1 MGKFAQRKR
10 MLWIEDSARFELPE
24 QMAPV
29 YYSGKFIFHLAENV
43 VDGINHLRSAERDG
57 KPYDVVIVDIRLP
70 PGEDKVW
77 YDLYKRTIH
86 SQVESQLGLILLYWL
101 FAKDLQGN
109 LADFRRPGNPGAGE
123 DIVKRLTELKH
134 SGVTPPNV
142 EKKTV
147 AVYTVEPPPLVC
159 PHLNYLGIEVYAQKT
174 IDTPDD
180 ILLKLTRAVEGEIDG
195 FQCPKIEA
203 GKFWV
208 GGENV

>member
-43 VDGINHLRSAERDG
+43 VDGINHLRSAESGG

-101 FAKDLQGN
+101 FENDLTGK
-109 LADFRRPGNPGAGE
+109 LVDFRRPGNQRAGKDIEERLSKLRENGAY
-123 DIVKRLTELKH
+123 
-134 SGVTPPNV
+134 PPHV
-142 EKKTV
+142 DKKTV
-147 AVYTVEPPPLVC
+147 AVYSVESPLLIC
-159 PHLNYLGIEVYAQKT
+159 PHLEHLGIKVYAQKS

-180 ILLKLTRAVEGEIDG
+180 ILLKLARAVEEKSGD
-195 FQCPKIEA
+195 FRCPKP
-203 GKFWV
+203 KS
-208 GGENV
+208 

>member
-101 FAKDLQGN
+101 FEKDLKGN
-109 LADFRRPGNPGAGE
+109 LADFRRAGNPRAGK
-123 DIVKRLTELKH
+123 DIEERLKELE
-134 SGVTPPNV
+134 GIAPPHV
-142 EKKTV
+142 DKKTV
-147 AVYTVEPPPLVC
+147 AVYSVESPLLIC
-159 PHLNYLGIEVYAQKT
+159 PHLEHLGIEVYAQKA

-180 ILLKLTRAVEGEIDG
+180 ILLKLASAVQEESGD
-195 FQCPKIEA
+195 FRCPKP
-203 GKFWV
+203 KS
-208 GGENV
+208 

>member
-57 KPYDVVIVDIRLP
+57 KPYDVIIVDIRLP

-101 FAKDLQGN
+101 FEKDLKGN
-109 LADFRRPGNPGAGE
+109 LADFRRAGNPRAGK
-123 DIVKRLTELKH
+123 DIEERLKELE
-134 SGVTPPNV
+134 GIAPPHV
-142 EKKTV
+142 DKKTV
-147 AVYTVEPPPLVC
+147 AVYSVESPLLIC
-159 PHLNYLGIEVYAQKT
+159 PHLEHLSIEVYAQKA

-180 ILLKLTRAVEGEIDG
+180 ILLKLASAVQEESGD
-195 FQCPKIEA
+195 FRCPKP
-203 GKFWV
+203 KS
-208 GGENV
+208 